1 MIESQRK
8 EPVKMAVEMLGG
20 ATKASNVLGVSN
32 GTVQLWVKLGRISD
46 IDKARQVA
54 ELTGIELSRLR
65 PLS

>member
-32 GTVQLWVKLGRISD
+32 GTVHLWVKLGRISD

-54 ELTGIELSRLR
+54 EITGIAITQLR
-65 PLS
+65 PIT